1 MYFTWKREKCRKKK
15 EEKTIG
21 PPLTRSTPGGRA
33 CGGASSDTMKGYF
46 WTNIVKR
53 ARTPSTHCRMKKH
66 MRTMFSNLI
75 LKINVN

>member
-1 MYFTWKREKCRKKK
+1 MYFTWKREKCKKKK
-15 EEKTIG
+15 EERTTG

-53 ARTPSTHCRMKKH
+53 ARTPPTHWQWKTHANNFFK
-66 MRTMFSNLI
+66 F
-75 LKINVN
+75 NVKNKC